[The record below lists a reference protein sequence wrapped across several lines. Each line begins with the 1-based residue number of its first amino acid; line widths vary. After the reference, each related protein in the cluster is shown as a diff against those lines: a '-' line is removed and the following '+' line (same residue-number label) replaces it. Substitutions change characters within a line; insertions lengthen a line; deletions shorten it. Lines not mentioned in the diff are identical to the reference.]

1 MKITEIAKSNNIS
14 IMLYDDYYFNFDCPV
29 SREGKLLIPISV
41 ITRCNVVINNTTNEI
56 IKNRYPICSSEFFL
70 MHFIICVMQNILVSV
85 TLLIQKLN

>member
-14 IMLYDDYYFNFDCPV
+14 IMLYNDYYFNFDCPV

-56 IKNRYPICSSEFFL
+56 IKNRYPICSSEFFNAL
-70 MHFIICVMQNILVSV
+70 YNLRNAEYISFSDICHVP
-85 TLLIQKLN
+85 LNL